1 MSGFLTCMV
10 CTSGSFIGELPC
22 SPSPAAPMRPQIPEK
37 ANDEDKA
44 KLLADFDDLMASY
57 ES

>member
-44 KLLADFDDLMASY
+44 KLLADFDDLMAS
-57 ES
+57 